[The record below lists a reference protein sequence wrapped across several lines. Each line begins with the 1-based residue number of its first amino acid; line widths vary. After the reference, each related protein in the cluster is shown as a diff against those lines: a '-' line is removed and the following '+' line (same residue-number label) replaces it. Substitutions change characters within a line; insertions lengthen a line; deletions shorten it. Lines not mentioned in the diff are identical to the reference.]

1 MKTELFLLKKY
12 WMSHKKQAL
21 SILISIII
29 MSSAVM
35 FISLLTRSEDRYSFH
50 ESLDMCGN
58 FDEGLYNLTEEEIE
72 LLKEQEEIDLIGKT
86 IVFGRIG
93 SPDYSDRTVAVGYFD
108 DDIEKELMH
117 LPISKGR
124 FPEKE
129 DEIAVEMSTLISMNI
144 QPLVGGEIKFVLY
157 GMDKKLIGEKAYTL
171 VGIIDDLSYN
181 SFRENNDISNLD
193 PWNYVSEYPDPLAI
207 VSKEEGEKYPALY
220 TNVHLTYVNGDK
232 MGFPS
237 LKEFD
242 EDVAK
247 IIKEKSSNAFGGRK
261 MAISSF
267 VYYPSGG
274 NISEKLMA
282 GEKQELANK
291 YRLIRIYAF
300 ICLIIS
306 AISIYMI
313 ISIYL
318 LRRLE
323 SFRLLRLCGMTRK
336 RTLRI
341 MVMEMFIFGIIGT
354 AAGMVIASLAHEIT
368 LFIRHIIYNVPIYR
382 GYFIEYVLETRSFNP
397 FIFTVIVTGLTVLIG
412 FIYPFIKVLKTPIGS
427 SEIVKKIRVKKY
439 GNALRKTITARR
451 STALMMLF
459 IFITILSSTLGM
471 MVRAGNVAS
480 IERQSFTAQVMTAGF
495 DGYIS
500 RNKWNDT
507 SKFANI
513 NYDKGFPSD
522 IISELEEKEYV
533 SSVSAVL
540 TDHTVRVYLGEGTRE
555 DELRKKL
562 SSIELK
568 NQVEKVCQIDKTI
581 DFDREWQN
589 YLQYFEDFGLDDTY
603 AYYSIPV
610 AACNDYLLSQLE
622 EYVTDGEI
630 NIEALNSGEQ
640 VLVIEHID
648 NLRKVKNAFEVGDK
662 VNILTSVAVDEKQI
676 SELIYD
682 RLAYLPQKP
691 FFAHPVVGGIITV
704 TDPEISSLL
713 EYIGDNPDK
722 TPGFNFV
729 TSFEGYQAW
738 GFPQKNY
745 DKVGI
750 NLTSEE
756 YAEELDEF
764 IYSKLSSEMGVTYVS
779 MSEEL
784 KGIQRQMKNK
794 AFVYLVMLVLMLAIF
809 VIGFANSFTM
819 YLNSS
824 MRHFS
829 SLRAFG
835 ISRRNLKKHIIVESL
850 KLPVICAL
858 ISGIICF
865 LIKKAYKL
873 LFDYQQALLTVKAPG
888 ASPDEVMVL
897 TEKYTNIQNKF
908 FMDFKLWEQDFISPL
923 VAISLGIALLS
934 AIIILVILRKSDD
947 SIIEKI
953 RSSFKEE

>member
-1 MKTELFLLKKY
+1 
-12 WMSHKKQAL
+12 
-21 SILISIII
+21 
-29 MSSAVM
+29 
-35 FISLLTRSEDRYSFH
+35 
-50 ESLDMCGN
+50 
-58 FDEGLYNLTEEEIE
+58 
-72 LLKEQEEIDLIGKT
+72 
-86 IVFGRIG
+86 
-93 SPDYSDRTVAVGYFD
+93 
-108 DDIEKELMH
+108 
-117 LPISKGR
+117 
-124 FPEKE
+124 
-129 DEIAVEMSTLISMNI
+129 
-144 QPLVGGEIKFVLY
+144 
-157 GMDKKLIGEKAYTL
+157 
-171 VGIIDDLSYN
+171 
-181 SFRENNDISNLD
+181 
-193 PWNYVSEYPDPLAI
+193 VSEYPDPLAI

-220 TNVHLTYVNGDK
+220 TNVKFTHVGGERLVYLSWKDFDGEVGK
-232 MGFPS
+232 L
-237 LKEFD
+237 LKEKNTNDIGRHKAIFGFAGSA
-242 EDVAK
+242 EE
-247 IIKEKSSNAFGGRK
+247 IKKEEKR
-261 MAISSF
+261 
-267 VYYPSGG
+267 
-274 NISEKLMA
+274 
-282 GEKQELANK
+282 ELSHD
-291 YRLIRIYAF
+291 YRLIRIYAV

-540 TDHTVRVYLGEGTRE
+540 TDYTVRVYLGEGTRE

-640 VLVIEHID
+640 VLIIEHSNILD
-648 NLRKVKNAFEVGDK
+648 NVKNAFEVGDK

-713 EYIGDNPDK
+713 EYTWDNPDK

-729 TSFEGYQAW
+729 TSFEGYRAW

-897 TEKYTNIQNKF
+897 QEKYTNIQNKF